1 MRPDEIVAREFCRA
15 WCGVAPRTPEQI
27 AVIVDNTWT
36 DFIPEAQS
44 ALLALEEA
52 GFVVVPRVPTE
63 AMLDAAD
70 EPFHTVAKDQ
80 VAFNKRVGRPLHGL
94 ASGPFSDAIWS
105 AMLTAS
111 QSPPAKETA

>member
-1 MRPDEIVAREFCRA
+1 MRSDEIVAREFCRA

-52 GFVVVPRVPTE
+52 GFVVMKPHFDADRAIGIEAAAREMLKAMKDTDHRVGPVVGS
-63 AMLDAAD
+63 A
-70 EPFHTVAKDQ
+70 VAKL
-80 VAFNKRVGRPLHGL
+80 R
-94 ASGPFSDAIWS
+94 DAIRYRS
-105 AMLTAS
+105 AS